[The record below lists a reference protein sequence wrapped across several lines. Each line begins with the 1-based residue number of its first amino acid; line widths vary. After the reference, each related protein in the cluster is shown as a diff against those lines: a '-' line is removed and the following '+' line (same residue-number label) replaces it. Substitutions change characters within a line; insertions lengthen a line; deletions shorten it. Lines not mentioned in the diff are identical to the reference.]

1 METEIH
7 NRISM
12 QA

>member
-7 NRISM
+7 M
-12 QA
+12 CDY